1 MLIKEQEDMIARS
14 LLTESKKLRIFD
26 FDDTLVKTTSYIYIT
41 HSNGKKSKLTPGE
54 YAVYNEKPGDEFDFS
69 DFQKVQDPLE
79 IKKITKVLRRIMQ
92 SSGGDGVYIL
102 TARAAYQPIKQYL
115 KDIGVNSNKIFVV
128 ALASNNPKDKADWI
142 EKKIDNEGYDDVYF
156 ADDSE
161 KNVEAAK
168 KMLRGKD
175 VRWRVQHI
183 RH

>member
-161 KNVEAAK
+161 KNVEATK